1 MDERATR
8 APTPVHDALDA
19 ATRAI
24 AGVLDVEAV
33 LQVIVD
39 EVRPLV
45 SARYAALGIVAPDGS
60 MERFVTGGIDLET
73 RTLIGDT
80 PHGKGL
86 LAALI
91 REGRSIRIPDIAA
104 DPRSYGFPPHHPPM
118 TSFLG
123 VPVTL
128 GGRSIGNLYLTD
140 KAGAQEFTAEDQAI
154 VEAFARHAGIA
165 MENARLHEEVR
176 RLAVLDERERISTDL
191 HDGIIQSLYA
201 VGLSLEDVPDLMAED
216 PDEVTVRVE
225 RAIERLHRTIR
236 DIRSFIFGLRPELF
250 GDAGLAEGI
259 AAVVDEARRHTI
271 VDLELDLDGLRSDPG
286 PVATTHVL
294 AVVGEALSNIARHA
308 GAARAWI
315 SATTESDGRIVVI
328 IRDDGHGI
336 DPIIVASPGHQ
347 GLANMRGRAT
357 AIGARLTIE
366 SGAEGGTIVRL
377 DLPPRDD
384 AYGSPA

>member
-1 MDERATR
+1 MDERATIT
-8 APTPVHDALDA
+8 ATGVHDALDA
-19 ATRAI
+19 ATRAV

-45 SARYAALGIVAPDGS
+45 GARYAALGIVAPDAT
-60 MERFVTGGIDLET
+60 MERFVTSGIDLET
-73 RTLIGDT
+73 RMQIGDT

-91 REGRSIRIPDIAA
+91 NEGRSIRIPDIGK

-118 TSFLG
+118 TTFLG

-140 KAGAQEFTAEDQAI
+140 KADGQEFTDEDQAI

-236 DIRSFIFGLRPELF
+236 DIRSFIFGLRPELL

-259 AAVVDEARRHTI
+259 AAVVEEARRHMI
-271 VDLELDLDGLRSDPG
+271 VDLELDLEGLRSDPG

-294 AVVGEALSNIARHA
+294 AVVGEALSNVARHA
-308 GAARAWI
+308 GAARAWV
-315 SATTESDGRIVVI
+315 SATTEPDGRIVVTV
-328 IRDDGHGI
+328 RDDGHGI
-336 DPIIVASPGHQ
+336 DPIILAGPGHQ
-347 GLANMRGRAT
+347 GLGNMRARAT
-357 AIGARLTIE
+357 AIGAGVTIDG
-366 SGAEGGTIVRL
+366 GADGGTVVRL
-377 DLPPRDD
+377 DLPPRDEVH
-384 AYGSPA
+384 GSPA